1 MDKRLTKQLISIL
14 AMGIDG
20 RIKSEL
26 GLFESKFG
34 VFKDSEE
41 YSRAYRLLSNSHYM
55 IHKSQYGSTTLV
67 GLDYMERLRESL
79 KHPARLWLKDNWFP
93 AIVAAATI
101 FLALG
106 SVVVQVVGLILD

>member
-1 MDKRLTKQLISIL
+1 MI
-14 AMGIDG
+14 
-20 RIKSEL
+20 
-26 GLFESKFG
+26 
-34 VFKDSEE
+34 
-41 YSRAYRLLSNSHYM
+41 AYRLLKDSEYIKHE
-55 IHKSQYGSTTLV
+55 HKDGVTTLA

-106 SVVVQVVGLILD
+106 SVVVQVSV